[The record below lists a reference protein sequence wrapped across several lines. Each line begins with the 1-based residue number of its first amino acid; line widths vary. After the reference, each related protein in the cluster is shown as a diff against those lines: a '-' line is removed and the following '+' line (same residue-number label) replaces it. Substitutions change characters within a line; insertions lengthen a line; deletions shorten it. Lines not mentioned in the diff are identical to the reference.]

1 MADKILIILGTL
13 IIAVLLTILLLDF
26 EGEYKILVNILSISG
41 FIIMIVQYF
50 YPKK

>member
-1 MADKILIILGTL
+1 MIDKIIIILGTL
-13 IIAVLLTILLLDF
+13 IIAILLTILLFNF

-41 FIIMIVQYF
+41 FIIMIIQYF